1 MGSSLPSLS
10 LRAANVMRCQAA
22 PKRGALALKAIDTQQ
37 DKSAPT
43 AVEEFVSNG
52 KAMSLFA
59 KEQLYLDC
67 CAAYNVDGETLLTDE
82 EYEKLKT
89 DLTFEGSQVILM
101 SREEI
106 KFMVAAN
113 RYNKGK
119 PIMSDEE
126 FDTLRKKLKN
136 KGSLAV
142 KHEAASCKMD
152 ESGRKVCKADIF
164 PDEGKNALL
173 YTPALVLTALLFN
186 EWAFWFKGWD
196 PILSLILGS
205 PFIVVGTYVL
215 TNFIYFQSPY
225 IAKATCP
232 SCGTP
237 QNIYF
242 GDILWV
248 SGKPVEST
256 VQTQC
261 CNKGCGVDLVA
272 DKKRMIV
279 ESISK

>member
-1 MGSSLPSLS
+1 MDAGGQYQDERKQFLSESELDRKAKAKRNEFLCHGSIGYGGIGWRVIGMMFRARDVLAGALLFACSHHADAFMGSSLPSLS

-126 FDTLRKKLKN
+126 FDTLRKKVRRRRRTQEQGLV
-136 KGSLAV
+136 G
-142 KHEAASCKMD
+142 
-152 ESGRKVCKADIF
+152 CKAR
-164 PDEGKNALL
+164 GCLL
-173 YTPALVLTALLFN
+173 QDGREVSWSLPPALAHPRPSAVAKFARLISSPTRERTPCSTLLP
-186 EWAFWFKGWD
+186 W
-196 PILSLILGS
+196 
-205 PFIVVGTYVL
+205 
-215 TNFIYFQSPY
+215 
-225 IAKATCP
+225 
-232 SCGTP
+232 
-237 QNIYF
+237 
-242 GDILWV
+242 
-248 SGKPVEST
+248 
-256 VQTQC
+256 
-261 CNKGCGVDLVA
+261 
-272 DKKRMIV
+272 
-279 ESISK
+279 

>member
-1 MGSSLPSLS
+1 
-10 LRAANVMRCQAA
+10 
-22 PKRGALALKAIDTQQ
+22 
-37 DKSAPT
+37 
-43 AVEEFVSNG
+43 
-52 KAMSLFA
+52 MSLFA

-67 CAAYNVDGETLLTDE
+67 CAAYNVDAESLLSDE
-82 EYEKLKT
+82 DYEKLKT

-142 KHEAASCKMD
+142 KHEAASCKLD

-186 EWAFWFKGWD
+186 EWAFWFK
-196 PILSLILGS
+196 
-205 PFIVVGTYVL
+205 
-215 TNFIYFQSPY
+215 
-225 IAKATCP
+225 ATCP

-248 SGKPVEST
+248 SGKPVESS

-261 CNKGCGVDLVA
+261 CNKACGVELVA

-279 ESISK
+279 ESFSK